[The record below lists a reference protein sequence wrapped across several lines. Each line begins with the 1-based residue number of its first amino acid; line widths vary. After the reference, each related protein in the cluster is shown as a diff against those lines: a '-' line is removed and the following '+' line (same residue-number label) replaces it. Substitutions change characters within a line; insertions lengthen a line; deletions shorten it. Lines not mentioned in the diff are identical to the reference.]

1 MGTIKKKSMIED
13 FPPRVGLDLPRERLT
28 YLNSSFKQGK
38 VDALRNWAIGLV
50 ALDKHQETA

>member
-1 MGTIKKKSMIED
+1 MIED

-28 YLNSSFKQGK
+28 CLNFSFKQGK
-38 VDALRNWAIGLV
+38 VDVLRNWSIGLM